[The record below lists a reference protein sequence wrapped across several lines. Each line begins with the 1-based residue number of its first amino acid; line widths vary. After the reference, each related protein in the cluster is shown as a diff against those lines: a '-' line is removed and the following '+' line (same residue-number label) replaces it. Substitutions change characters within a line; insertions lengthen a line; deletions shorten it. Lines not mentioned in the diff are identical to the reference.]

1 MASITCRCGKVKL
14 QFPSTCPRVSTE
26 CCCNSCF
33 ARVQHLQ
40 YLGGPSVVGSKP
52 LLNSKW
58 DNRVKVVSGRD
69 QLYVYKMNTETMVTN
84 IASSCCHTFL
94 LGRHSEYDANCVTT
108 ASDFCIFLNAENL
121 VPSSRWFSNQWTP
134 ERLSMFDKLV
144 GIWVQEDGSLT
155 GEDGWEKV
163 VQEHLESI
171 QREIPK
177 GVEGETFDEIVDSI
191 GRENIIVSDRQT

>member
-1 MASITCRCGKVKL
+1 
-14 QFPSTCPRVSTE
+14 
-26 CCCNSCF
+26 
-33 ARVQHLQ
+33 
-40 YLGGPSVVGSKP
+40 
-52 LLNSKW
+52 
-58 DNRVKVVSGRD
+58 
-69 QLYVYKMNTETMVTN
+69 
-84 IASSCCHTFL
+84 
-94 LGRHSEYDANCVTT
+94 
-108 ASDFCIFLNAENL
+108 
-121 VPSSRWFSNQWTP
+121 
-134 ERLSMFDKLV
+134 MFDKLV